1 MTYALQAATGAL
13 LVGLLAALYRVLR
26 GPTIWDRLSG
36 LGAMLTKTIVLLLL
50 VGELRGRLDVYVDIA
65 LAYAMVAFIGTL
77 ALARYFEVRK
87 AAE

>member
-1 MTYALQAATGAL
+1 MTYALQAAVGAI

-36 LGAMLTKTIVLLLL
+36 LGAMLTKTMVLLLL
-50 VGELRGRLDVYVDIA
+50 IGELSGRLDVYVDIA
-65 LAYAMVAFIGTL
+65 LAYAMIAFIGTL
-77 ALARYFEVRK
+77 ALARYFEIHG